1 MKKRT
6 GKSPDLGDSALIT
19 VEVAILEGLLDIEE
33 IRQDDRREL
42 RAWKERVG
50 KLYGANKP
58 GGKLPG
64 KSMIVT
70 PGVKRLQR
78 RKA

>member
-6 GKSPDLGDSALIT
+6 GKSPDLADSALIA

-50 KLYGANKP
+50 KLYGASQP